1 MSRSPHATALRPPTL
16 VVLLMPELLAHHHDV
31 GKLRESLVRTDRSVR
46 VLFRVAT
53 QDQLPSALEF
63 GQGAIE
69 TQLLL
74 GRGITP
80 PAGLS
85 AFACWPAGG
94 TANELDEFA
103 FAMADVV
110 VVDPSKA
117 TAKRAR
123 RAKELGKPLIEPGD
137 PLPFMSA
144 VDSVTQGLDPDAER
158 PRWRGR
164 RFFGRPEQTMLEL
177 LAFDFS
183 YSHPGGRAGSW
194 ERLRSCLGRNWHPR
208 AYFVSADCRDV
219 APDLAVIDPASS
231 LVRHFEG
238 LDRSALYGSYMH
250 RDQIWAVHALGAFAV
265 FAAVAGVIFNAI
277 NVFVWVE
284 VAMLGAMALLVWAVQ
299 KCNLHDK
306 WMACRMGAEQ
316 LRIARMC
323 LPLMVLPRA
332 LISTDAVFGSPSESS
347 DKNDLTFRA
356 LAEVKRVI
364 RDEGPLLQG
373 VARLPDSA
381 VTWLRCI
388 VADQL
393 DYHRTNHAKLERAE
407 HRGHCLNRLIF
418 LLVIVIAGYEIVSL
432 QLNRGV
438 HPLWPLLVTAG
449 GPALLAAL
457 HGAMTRLGIVHR
469 AALSWLAQRDL
480 KPILDDL
487 TEIEGRP
494 VKTDEVWEDVRALTF
509 RAAEAM
515 GRENTSWHGQVRLQ
529 RDALAS

>member
-31 GKLRESLVRTDRSVR
+31 GKLRDSLIRTDRSVR

-63 GQGAIE
+63 SQGAIE

-74 GRGITP
+74 GHGITP

-144 VDSVTQGLDPDAER
+144 VDSVTLGLDPDADR

-164 RFFGRPEQTMLEL
+164 CFFGRPEQTMLEL
-177 LAFDFS
+177 LAFNLSDG
-183 YSHPGGRAGSW
+183 HPGGRAGSW
-194 ERLRSCLGRNWHPR
+194 ERLRSCLGRNWRPR

-250 RDQIWAVHALGAFAV
+250 RDQIWAVHALGALAV
-265 FAAVAGVIFNAI
+265 FAAVAGIILKAIIFFACA
-277 NVFVWVE
+277 E
-284 VAMLGAMALLVWAVQ
+284 VVMLVVMASLVLWVQ

-332 LISTDAVFGSPSESS
+332 LISTDAGSGSPPWGS

-381 VTWLRCI
+381 ISWLRC
-388 VADQL
+388 VVSDQL
-393 DYHRTNHAKLERAE
+393 DYHRTNHLKLELAE
-407 HRGHCLNRLIF
+407 RRGKRISLLIF
-418 LLVIVIAGYEIVSL
+418 LLVIVVAGYEITSTGP
-432 QLNRGV
+432 GV

-449 GPALLAAL
+449 GPALVAAL

-480 KPILDDL
+480 KPILDELID
-487 TEIEGRP
+487 IEGRP
-494 VKTDEVWEDVRALTF
+494 VKTDEVWEDVRALAF